1 MENKEVDSAAVQ
13 APEAA
18 ADKGEKKAVDNAVQL
33 KGNLV
38 KAPEF
43 KTLSSGTLAARAR
56 IAANDKYAN
65 KAGETIEETVYVDLE
80 AYGKAAESLKS
91 ICEGKDEKKFLDVY
105 GQLSHQKWTDKD
117 GKAKSKT
124 FVTATHVELYDAAKR
139 QEAGRPYK
147 PNSVKVVG
155 NLVADPVVHE
165 FEDGGK
171 AVSVS
176 IAFNSKDKDG
186 KEKEPQFF
194 ELSATGK
201 AAAELAKAKKGDFYS
216 IKGKLKLEQWHD
228 KETGESRSKL
238 VVKPLE
244 ATNLARSKEK
254 SDPDFSYER

>member
-43 KTLSSGTLAARAR
+43 KTLPTGTLNARAR
-56 IAANDKYAN
+56 IAANDRYVN
-65 KAGETIEETVYVDLE
+65 KAGETIEEKVFVDIE

-105 GQLSHQKWTDKD
+105 GKLTQKKWEQD
-117 GKAKSKT
+117 GKKMSKT

-155 NLVADPVVHE
+155 NLVADPVVRE
-165 FEDGGK
+165 YDDGGK
-171 AVSVS
+171 NVTVS

-186 KEKEPQFF
+186 KEQAPQFF
-194 ELSATGK
+194 DLSANGK
-201 AAAELAKAKKGDFYS
+201 AAKELAHAKKGDFYS

>member
-1 MENKEVDSAAVQ
+1 MENKEVESAAQ
-13 APEAA
+13 A
-18 ADKGEKKAVDNAVQL
+18 ADAAKDGEKKSVDNAVQL

-38 KAPEF
+38 KEPEF
-43 KTLSSGTLAARAR
+43 KTLPSGTLAARAR
-56 IAANDKYAN
+56 MAASDTYMN
-65 KAGETIEETVYVDLE
+65 KDGEKIEETVYVDLE

-91 ICEGKDEKKFLDVY
+91 IWEGKSEKKFLDVY
-105 GQLSHQKWTDKD
+105 GQLSQQKWEKD
-117 GKAKSKT
+117 GKTKSKT

-155 NLVADPVVHE
+155 NLVADPEVHE

-171 AVSVS
+171 AVTVS
-176 IAFNSKDKDG
+176 IAFNSKDKEG
-186 KEKEPQFF
+186 KDKEPQFF

-201 AAAELAKAKKGDFYS
+201 AAAELANAKKGDFYS
-216 IKGKLKLEQWHD
+216 IKGKLKLDQWKD
-228 KETGESRSKL
+228 KATGESRSKL

>member
-1 MENKEVDSAAVQ
+1 MENKEVESAAQ
-13 APEAA
+13 AA
-18 ADKGEKKAVDNAVQL
+18 AAAKEGEKKSVDNAVQL

-38 KAPEF
+38 KEPEF
-43 KTLSSGTLAARAR
+43 KTLPSGTLAARAR
-56 IAANDKYAN
+56 MAASETYMN
-65 KAGETIEETVYVDLE
+65 KAGEEIQETVFVDLE

-91 ICEGKDEKKFLDVY
+91 IWEGKSEKKFLDVY
-105 GQLSHQKWTDKD
+105 GQLSQQKWEKD
-117 GKAKSKT
+117 GKTKSKT
-124 FVTATHVELYDAAKR
+124 FVTATNIELYDAAKR

-216 IKGKLKLEQWHD
+216 IKGKLKLDQWHD
-228 KETGESRSKL
+228 KATGESRSKL

-244 ATNLARSKEK
+244 ATSLARSKEK